1 MLEAGEEKC
10 YTFRKK
16 GVDSMLGNTE
26 YVYAVYQKKSF
37 SKAAESLHVSQPA
50 LSTAIRKIEAELGQ
64 LLFDRSSTP
73 IELTEAGR
81 CYIDAAERIRDIEG
95 ELYRQLEAI
104 ARSRRTR
111 IRLGSS
117 SFFCTYVLPPLCERF
132 RAANPEAEISLTEVN
147 SGEIEWLFREDK
159 LDLCLTVDSLKSE
172 LASCVWRQEEIILA
186 VPAELPLSDDLR
198 ARALSFSEVLYGGEN
213 CPSVN
218 LASFSGL
225 PFLFLKEGNDL
236 GRRAAE
242 MCRHAGF
249 EPRVVMYLDQ
259 LLTSYY
265 VACSGKGAAFI
276 RPDLLR
282 YEGPTDKLLYFRPD
296 DSLVAR
302 DIRIY
307 YRRDALSPAAERFL
321 RFLQS

>member
-1 MLEAGEEKC
+1 
-10 YTFRKK
+10 
-16 GVDSMLGNTE
+16 MLGNTE
-26 YVYAVYQKKSF
+26 YVYAVYRKKSF

-50 LSTAIRKIEAELGQ
+50 LSTAIRKIESELGQ
-64 LLFDRSSTP
+64 PLFDRSSTP

-81 CYIDAAERIRDIEG
+81 CYIAAVEKIRAVES
-95 ELYRQLEAI
+95 ELLAQLEAI
-104 ARSRRTR
+104 ERSRRTR

-159 LDLCLTVDSLKSE
+159 LDLCLTVDSLQSE
-172 LASCVWRQEEIILA
+172 LESCVWRQEEIILA
-186 VPAELPLSDDLR
+186 VPAELPLNADLR
-198 ARALSFSEVLYGGEN
+198 SCALSFSDVLYGGEN

-218 LASFSGL
+218 LSAFREL

-282 YEGPTDKLLYFRPD
+282 YEGPTDKLLFFKPD
-296 DSLVAR
+296 DTLVAR

-307 YRRDALSPAAERFL
+307 YRPDALSTAAKHFL
-321 RFLQS
+321 NFLQS

>member
-1 MLEAGEEKC
+1 
-10 YTFRKK
+10 
-16 GVDSMLGNTE
+16 MLGNTE
-26 YVYAVYQKKSF
+26 YVYAVYKKKSF

-50 LSTAIRKIEAELGQ
+50 LSTAIRKIEAEIGQ
-64 LLFDRSSTP
+64 PLFDRSSSP

-81 CYIDAAERIRDIEG
+81 CYVAAVEKIHGIEA
-95 ELYRQLEAI
+95 ELFRQLEAI
-104 ARSRRTR
+104 ERSKRTR

-132 RAANPEAEISLTEVN
+132 RAAYPEAEISLMEVN
-147 SGEIEWLFREDK
+147 SGEIDWLFREDK
-159 LDLCLTVDSLKSE
+159 IDLCLTVDSLQSQLE
-172 LASCVWRQEEIILA
+172 SVVWRQEEIILA
-186 VPAELPLSDDLR
+186 VPAEFPLSEDLR
-198 ARALSFSEVLYGGEN
+198 GRALSFSEVLYGGAD
-213 CPSVN
+213 CPCVN
-218 LASFSGL
+218 LSSFRDL

-236 GRRAAE
+236 GRRAEE

-282 YEGPTDKLLYFRPD
+282 YEGPTDKLLFFKPD

-302 DIRIY
+302 DIRLY
-307 YRRDALSPAAERFL
+307 FKRDSLSAAAERFL
-321 RFLQS
+321 AFLQS

>member
-1 MLEAGEEKC
+1 
-10 YTFRKK
+10 
-16 GVDSMLGNTE
+16 MLGNTE
-26 YVYAVYQKKSF
+26 YVYAVYRKKSF

-50 LSTAIRKIEAELGQ
+50 LSTAIRKIESELGQ
-64 LLFDRSSTP
+64 PLFDRSSTP

-81 CYIDAAERIRDIEG
+81 CYIAAVEKIHAIEA
-95 ELYRQLEAI
+95 ELAAQLEAI
-104 ARSRRTR
+104 ERSRRTR

-132 RAANPEAEISLTEVN
+132 RAANPEAEISLREVN
-147 SGEIEWLFREDK
+147 SGEIERLFREDE
-159 LDLCLTVDSLKSE
+159 LDLCLTVDSLQSE
-172 LASCVWRQEEIILA
+172 LESCVWRQEEIILA
-186 VPAELPLSDDLR
+186 VPAELPLGVELR
-198 ARALSFSEVLYGGEN
+198 ERTLSFSDVLYGGPA

-218 LASFSGL
+218 LAAFRDL

-236 GRRAAE
+236 GRRAEE

-249 EPRVVMYLDQ
+249 EPKVVMYLDQ

-282 YEGPTDKLLYFRPD
+282 YEGPTDKLLFFKPD

-302 DIRIY
+302 DIRLY
-307 YRRDALSPAAERFL
+307 YRPDALSIAAKHFL
-321 RFLQS
+321 SFLQT

>member
-1 MLEAGEEKC
+1 
-10 YTFRKK
+10 
-16 GVDSMLGNTE
+16 MLGNTE
-26 YVYAVYQKKSF
+26 YVYAVYQKMSF
-37 SKAAESLHVSQPA
+37 SKAAEALHVSQPA

-64 LLFDRSSTP
+64 PLFDRSSTP

-81 CYIDAAERIRDIEG
+81 CYIAAVERIREIEA
-95 ELYRQLEAI
+95 ELSAQLAALE
-104 ARSRRTR
+104 RSRRTR

-147 SGEIEWLFREDK
+147 SGEIDRLFREDK
-159 LDLCLTVDSLKSE
+159 LDLCLTVDSLQSE
-172 LASCVWRQEEIILA
+172 LESCVWRQEEIILA
-186 VPAELPLSDDLR
+186 VPTELPVADELR
-198 ARALSFSEVLYGGEN
+198 ERALSFSEVLYGGED

-218 LASFSGL
+218 LSAFRDL

-249 EPRVVMYLDQ
+249 EPHVVMYLDQ

-282 YEGPTDKLLYFRPD
+282 YEGPTDKLLFFKPD

-307 YRRDALSPAAERFL
+307 YRRDTLTPAAEGFL
-321 RFLQS
+321 RFLST